1 MKKFVLD
8 RLQRLG
14 VVCAGTK
21 LPMKIQNCL
30 PSKTRMGTL
39 LCVATLCVPVFA
51 QEAVKSV
58 AAEDGIKPAA
68 KVLDSQQVDLGDRK
82 ITYNRIETP
91 ALKPQEIQEA
101 APEAAKEHVPTAEEL
116 AEIRRW
122 ESLRYEYLGGT
133 ATVFNGVG
141 TEFRIWTPEGE
152 AVALS
157 SIGFNFLQSF
167 WGFERDGVYYSTF
180 FFAFGLSPEE
190 LAEAKRADPEWAA
203 QFGQFP
209 KEEAGMSRFAVV
221 FAPKGEAGE
230 NAIRALE
237 DLHAQ
242 FDENRK
248 QLKAAYD
255 ESEKARIAQEEW
267 LKANPH
273 IPKDT
278 VVNFFPIRSVHAPK
292 SVSSGEESR
301 K

>member
-1 MKKFVLD
+1 M
-8 RLQRLG
+8 
-14 VVCAGTK
+14 
-21 LPMKIQNCL
+21 MIQNCL

-39 LCVATLCVPVFA
+39 ICVAILCAPVFA
-51 QEAVKSV
+51 QEAVRSV
-58 AAEDGIKPAA
+58 AAEDGVKPAA

-91 ALKPQEIQEA
+91 ALKPQAIQEA
-101 APEAAKEHVPTAEEL
+101 APEAVKEHVPTAEDL

-122 ESLRYEYLGGT
+122 ESLHYEYLVGT

-167 WGFERDGVYYSTF
+167 SDFERDGVYYSTF
-180 FFAFGLSPEE
+180 FFAFDLSPEE
-190 LAEAKRADPEWAA
+190 VAEAKRADPEWAT
-203 QFGQFP
+203 QLGQFP
-209 KEEAGMSRFAVV
+209 KDEAGMSRFSVV
-221 FAPKGEAGE
+221 SAPKGEAAE

-237 DLHAQ
+237 NLHAQ

-267 LKANPH
+267 LKENPP